1 MAETDGFFDRVYRVV
16 RAVPEGRVTTYG
28 AVAAAV
34 GAPGSSRMVGW
45 AMNKAFSHA
54 SFVPAHR
61 VVNRQGRLTGKHA
74 FPGQR
79 TMQEMLE
86 SEGVRV
92 ENDQVVDFHERF
104 WAPPSLDIK

>member
-1 MAETDGFFDRVYRVV
+1 MAGPDGFFERVYQVV
-16 RAVPEGRVTTYG
+16 QTVPEGRVTTYG

-34 GAPGSSRMVGW
+34 GAPGASRMVGW
-45 AMNKAFSHA
+45 AMNKAFSHS

-74 FPGQR
+74 FPGQK

-92 ENDQVVDFHERF
+92 ENDQVVDFNERF
-104 WAPPSLDIK
+104 WLPAPLDTK